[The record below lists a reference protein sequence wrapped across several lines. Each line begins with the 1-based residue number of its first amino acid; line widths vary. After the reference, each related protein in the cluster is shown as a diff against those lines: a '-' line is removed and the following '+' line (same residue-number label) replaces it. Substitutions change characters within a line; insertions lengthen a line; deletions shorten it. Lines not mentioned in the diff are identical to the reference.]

1 MIFLRERLGKVSLI
15 QIISSIFDFEAYIY
29 KFFLLIPVDS
39 FDLAKNSLLGWE
51 GTIGI
56 LLEEIG
62 ALGTAWGFGTL
73 GSGTVENLTITKYS
87 VMYLWKDLLFVFI
100 RSLFHLDL

>member
-15 QIISSIFDFEAYIY
+15 QIISSIFDFEACIY

-39 FDLAKNSLLGWE
+39 FDLTKNSLLGWE

-87 VMYLWKDLLFVFI
+87 VMCFWKDLLFLFI